1 MPLKQ
6 FALAVGGL
14 CALACV
20 VTTLLLVVAV
30 GSGGAAVASVAPVC
44 ATYGPLDGL
53 SAVQAENAR
62 TIAAVAIGRG
72 GEQAALVALTVGIAE
87 SNLLSLGN
95 AKVPEAAGIPV
106 QGVGSDHD
114 SLGIFQQRAGWGTAT
129 QRLDPTTSTNR
140 FLDALLALPDWHT
153 NPPWVAAQQVQRSAY
168 DGTPSSANHY
178 SGTVGANYLAQ
189 LGRATAV
196 LAGIRATTPADGCGG
211 TDVGTT
217 TAGPQDAFGLPA
229 GFTLPPSTSPPARRA
244 VTLALAQRGKP
255 YRWGATGPDTF
266 DCSGLVQW
274 AWRAAGQSIGRVTT
288 QQVRDG
294 TPSSAAGILPGDL
307 VLTPGTDGTLAAPGH
322 VGMYVGSGLV
332 VNAPR
337 TGDVVRVVTLTSFT
351 AGGLSAV
358 RHIG

>member
-72 GEQAALVALTVGIAE
+72 GEQAALVALTVGLAE

-217 TAGPQDAFGLPA
+217 TDGAPGRLWPA
-229 GFTLPPSTSPPARRA
+229 CWVHPPPEHIATRAARRHA
-244 VTLALAQRGKP
+244 
-255 YRWGATGPDTF
+255 
-266 DCSGLVQW
+266 
-274 AWRAAGQSIGRVTT
+274 RAG
-288 QQVRDG
+288 
-294 TPSSAAGILPGDL
+294 
-307 VLTPGTDGTLAAPGH
+307 
-322 VGMYVGSGLV
+322 
-332 VNAPR
+332 
-337 TGDVVRVVTLTSFT
+337 T
-351 AGGLSAV
+351 AGEAVPVGRHRTRHVRLFRPRPVGLAGGGA
-358 RHIG
+358 I